1 MKIKVG
7 RTVNIV
13 CSRSSDSPERS
24 GTPPCTRAILVAS
37 GSFAGEPHPEQK
49 RTPGAMYVP
58 QLEQCILVSCLWL
71 MGWFW
76 GLLRS
81 LTRRLRRC
89 RYWGRHWLC
98 RFYRQS
104 SVLPGHKPSQQG
116 GCVFYTFSFKI
127 DHRTGGRM
135 FVWSRTV
142 SNYQFILRQLVAALH
157 NFNFGD

>member
-13 CSRSSDSPERS
+13 CSRSSVWPERS

-49 RTPGAMYVP
+49 RTPGVMYVP
-58 QLEQCILVSCLWL
+58 QLEQCILINCLLL
-71 MGWFW
+71 MGRFW

-89 RYWGRHWLC
+89 RYWGLFRIFDHGLC
-98 RFYRQS
+98 SFYRQS

-116 GCVFYTFSFKI
+116 YCIFDTFSFKI

-142 SNYQFILRQLVAALH
+142 GHYQLILRQLVAAFH
-157 NFNFGD
+157 